1 MYETPLETACR
12 ISCPKAPE
20 WYAAL
25 YFEHLRNVENLTE
38 EAVYAWARRKSRET
52 NINIVVP
59 PPHRGSPRFLQV
71 AYLLDFTIDKLLTFI
86 FPIKKYS
93 TMFRHSMNFN
103 PRNALG

>member
-1 MYETPLETACR
+1 MHIFPKKIKNVNFGNCR

-71 AYLLDFTIDKLLTFI
+71 AYLLDFTIGKLLTFT
-86 FPIKKYS
+86 FPIYKS
-93 TMFRHSMNFN
+93 IQSCSDN
-103 PRNALG
+103 P